1 MTDMVL
7 IIAYIASGIFGF
19 FFFTHLYTQKPK
31 THKNWQKMKEGNLYT
46 LAQVVFVFWPAPQL
60 FYIPVSW
67 NASLK
72 QCHKANCAYTK
83 YYSS

>member
-7 IIAYIASGIFGF
+7 IIAYIASGIFGFF

-46 LAQVVFVFWPAPQL
+46 LAQVVFVF
-60 FYIPVSW
+60 
-67 NASLK
+67 
-72 QCHKANCAYTK
+72 
-83 YYSS
+83 